1 MAEKLNVLVVVIE
14 GARADHLS
22 ACGYRRPTTPFLE
35 EVASEGVR
43 FQQMISPAPASVSA
57 HASLLTGRYPCAH
70 GAHAENPRL
79 GADQPVLPEILR
91 AAGYRT
97 AAFCTSRDVSPDSG
111 FARGFEDFF
120 TQRYQ
125 NRLAD
130 RAVSYGRRAGDRL
143 LRRADAGGRRTN
155 EAVREWL
162 SGVDGPYFAFLHYD
176 EPRLPLNPN
185 IAPDAA
191 FLDDEIASLRLR
203 ASAQDVEAYVAGV
216 EHLTGLERRL
226 LIAHYDSALRYVD
239 HRLADVAM
247 MLRDRG
253 EWDRTLLVVT
263 SDHGQAFGE
272 HGLFGNR
279 VGLHDELLRVPLLLR
294 CPGLVPQGF
303 VVEEIAQTVDIAP
316 TVLALLGIAV
326 PEPMQGR
333 ELFARG
339 RVTPGPE
346 FAVAERYRSDL
357 SAVRRRFPDADLSRW
372 ETRSKVIRSRK
383 EKLVWRSDENN
394 EFFDLETDPGE
405 EHNRIASDVSRA
417 DALRHALFDWFS
429 TAIAAP
435 ATPRQAVGA

>member
-57 HASLLTGRYPCAH
+57 HASLLTGRFPCAH

-79 GADQPVLPEILR
+79 GVGLPVLPEILR
-91 AAGYRT
+91 TAGYRT

-111 FARGFEDFF
+111 FSRGFDDFF

-176 EPRLPLNPN
+176 EPRLPLNAN

-191 FLDDEIASLRLR
+191 FLDDEVASLRLR
-203 ASAQDVEAYVAGV
+203 PSAQDVEAYVAGV
-216 EHLTGLERRL
+216 EQLTGLERRL

-239 HRLADVAM
+239 QRLADVAT

-253 EWDRTLLVVT
+253 EWERTLLVVT
-263 SDHGQAFGE
+263 SDHGQSFGE

-326 PEPMQGR
+326 PDSMQGR

-394 EFFDLETDPGE
+394 ELFDLETDPGE
-405 EHNRIASDVSRA
+405 EHNRIAADVSRA
-417 DALRHALFDWFS
+417 DTLRHALFAWFS
-429 TAIAAP
+429 AAIGAP
-435 ATPRQAVGA
+435 AAPRQAVGV